1 MKLEDILSMSNE
13 DFNKLS
19 YKELKPL
26 VKQMVNASNNRIYR
40 MRESGIFSPA
50 INDRKLLN
58 MANTQNLNQLR
69 AKFVQ
74 VQTFLLDKTST
85 IEGAREF
92 MDLVQGNINAMR
104 ESRQWKL
111 NYADLTNKQ
120 QSKMWKLYEAIRE
133 LKPEL
138 FAKLD
143 SGQRIALASKFYRA
157 SSSFASMRQK
167 LNEFLTPPEPVDKD
181 NDQENKDKEDN
192 PFLPENMDLNT
203 LRQGHSNEST
213 RRLSEKNALS

>member
-1 MKLEDILSMSNE
+1 MKLKDILSMSNE

-19 YKELKPL
+19 YKELKPI

-40 MRESGIFSPA
+40 MRESGVFSPA
-50 INDRKLLN
+50 VNDRKLLN

-69 AKFVQ
+69 AKFIQ

-92 MDLVQGNINAMR
+92 MDLVQGNINSMR

-157 SSSFASMRQK
+157 SASFASMRQK

-181 NDQENKDKEDN
+181 NNQENKDNENN
-192 PFLPENMDLNT
+192 PFLPENMDLNI

-213 RRLSEKNALS
+213 RRLSEKDALS

>member
-1 MKLEDILSMSNE
+1 MKLKDILSMSNE

-19 YKELKPL
+19 YKELKPI

-40 MRESGIFSPA
+40 MRESGVFSPA
-50 INDRKLLN
+50 VNDRKLLN

-92 MDLVQGNINAMR
+92 MDLVQGNINSMR

-157 SSSFASMRQK
+157 SASFASMRQK

-181 NDQENKDKEDN
+181 NNQENKDNENN
-192 PFLPENMDLNT
+192 PFLPENMDLNI

-213 RRLSEKNALS
+213 RRLSEKDALS

>member
-19 YKELKPL
+19 YKELKPI

-40 MRESGIFSPA
+40 MRESGVFSPA
-50 INDRKLLN
+50 VNDRKLLN
-58 MANTQNLNQLR
+58 MSNTQNLNQLR

-92 MDLVQGNINAMR
+92 MDLVQGNINSMR

-138 FAKLD
+138 FANLD

-157 SSSFASMRQK
+157 SASFASMRQK

-181 NDQENKDKEDN
+181 NDQENKDNENN

-213 RRLSEKNALS
+213 RRLSEKDALS

>member
-1 MKLEDILSMSNE
+1 MKLKDILSMSNE

-19 YKELKPL
+19 YKELKPI

-40 MRESGIFSPA
+40 MRESGVFSPA

-92 MDLVQGNINAMR
+92 MDLVQGNINSMR

-157 SSSFASMRQK
+157 SASFASMRQK

-181 NDQENKDKEDN
+181 NNQENKDNENN
-192 PFLPENMDLNT
+192 PFLPENMDLNI

-213 RRLSEKNALS
+213 RRLSEKDALS